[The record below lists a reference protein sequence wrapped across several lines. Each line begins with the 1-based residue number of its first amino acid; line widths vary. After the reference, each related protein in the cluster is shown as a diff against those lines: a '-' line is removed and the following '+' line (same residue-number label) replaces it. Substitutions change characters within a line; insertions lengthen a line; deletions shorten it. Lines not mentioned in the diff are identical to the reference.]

1 MTPVIRRE
9 LYRQFLPV
17 AGMVDV
23 ELRWAGRLR
32 DVTDEAR
39 RGKVGVVLSHHDF
52 KRTPP
57 VAKLHEL
64 AGKAADAGADI
75 FKVATMTRCAEDF
88 LRLVDFLVNEK
99 RLPLAVMGMGEY
111 GKISRLALAAA
122 GSVLNYGY
130 LGTPNAS
137 GQWPVKVL
145 KERIAE
151 SAR

>member
-1 MTPVIRRE
+1 
-9 LYRQFLPV
+9 L
-17 AGMVDV
+17 VDV

-57 VAKLHEL
+57 VGKLHEL

-75 FKVATMTRCAEDF
+75 FKVAAMTHCAEDF

-122 GSVLNYGY
+122 GSRLNYGY

-137 GQWPVKVL
+137 GQWPARVL